1 MRGIAMRLV
10 ALWGLLHRM
19 VILGFRNFNAAIVS
33 GVEEDGTRRHT
44 TMCDDIAPNCS
55 GVEQAAPEASVSGV
69 EDAGAGSVS
78 LSLSLSVFNLFIE
91 KLSAG

>member
-1 MRGIAMRLV
+1 MRGIAMLLV
-10 ALWGLLHRM
+10 ALWGILHRM
-19 VILGFRNFNAAIVS
+19 VILGFRNFYAAIVS

-55 GVEQAAPEASVSGV
+55 GVEQASVSGI
-69 EDAGAGSVS
+69 EDAAAGSVS
-78 LSLSLSVFNLFIE
+78 LSLPLSVFNLFIE